1 MLCPTKLKGILFD
14 RTVVPVVSFI
24 TVKLLEWCLFKCK
37 SNQLYSVTRTVFESF
52 SSS

>member
-24 TVKLLEWCLFKCK
+24 TVKLLE
-37 SNQLYSVTRTVFESF
+37 
-52 SSS
+52 